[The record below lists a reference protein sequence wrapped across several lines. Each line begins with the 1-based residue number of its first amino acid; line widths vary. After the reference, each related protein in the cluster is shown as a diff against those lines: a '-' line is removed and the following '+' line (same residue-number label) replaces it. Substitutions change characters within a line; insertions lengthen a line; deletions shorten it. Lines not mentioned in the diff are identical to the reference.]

1 MSFYDHNSVNLYLDY
16 INKELYKTKFT
27 ISRSSN
33 FNKILFVGKV
43 NDSSYWFPAKSGVR
57 SYERFNKLR
66 SKKYFKNNSIYKF
79 EGFLFLS
86 TFEIFITN
94 TFKIN
99 VTDTIN
105 SPIFKNYLSL
115 INESVRRHE
124 IKKNLQRVLELAT
137 TSWKYSRC
145 NNYVSIKYYF
155 DFESHRN
162 FARLRKLN
170 FIAVNSWFPLHKKK
184 WLFAHRN
191 MRNFYLKFRK
201 TERFEY
207 RYFRPQGMSFA
218 YWAKQQLQY
227 NYFNQNS
234 SDFLIDPRSSSLFM
248 PSQLPVAVLEF
259 KTIFGSDLL
268 LCFSILLIFWATKE
282 SLLNNQSG
290 LPLYFSNTYNYNQ
303 FSHATKFK
311 NLKNFFSSTT
321 PKYAYAYYSRLDDE
335 LLGWDDLK
343 TYFSF
348 FKPSYWNLKKGLD
361 SHPHEHWS
369 WWNVLWW
376 EDPVPATFSRFLTKR
391 REEFFD
397 DLDAIDSSSLNWF
410 YRSWF
415 HEEIFMELHASY
427 YRTYYNIDYLTP
439 GWRIQTDY
447 PVKRMGHFD
456 PKWHERLHEYVIYPY
471 MNLFY
476 PSTKRYYIDYYK
488 HPDYVDSR
496 SFLVLNFAWKLN
508 TLPLFFYKFRPKFR
522 KIIRSK
528 SKYSNSLDS
537 LKPDFKQLSNDHF
550 LVNFFP
556 LIFLNAGND
565 FWGHL
570 DTYQNNLLFLVNI
583 FTKNSSLPDLKLSH
597 LEYLFS
603 FLNTTNP
610 IIFNRDDFVKEIYKK
625 NWNSYSALC
634 QFLVETFFITPSEF
648 SYSKER
654 IIAEY
659 IAFKRFYFLL
669 LSEIENFS

>member
-1 MSFYDHNSVNLYLDY
+1 MSFYDYNSVNLYLDY
-16 INKELYKTKFT
+16 VNKELYKTKFT
-27 ISRSSN
+27 LSKSSS
-33 FNKILFVGKV
+33 FSKILFVNKV
-43 NDSSYWFPAKSGVR
+43 NNSSYWFPANSGR
-57 SYERFNKLR
+57 KSYEEINKLR
-66 SKKYFKNNSIYKF
+66 SKKHFKNNTIYQF
-79 EGFLFLS
+79 DGFLFLS
-86 TFEIFITN
+86 TFEIFVN
-94 TFKIN
+94 NALSIN
-99 VTDTIN
+99 VIDTIN
-105 SPIFKNYLSL
+105 SPVFKSYLSL
-115 INESVRRHE
+115 VNESIRKHE
-124 IKKNLQRVLELAT
+124 IKKNIQRVHELAT

-145 NNYVSIKYYF
+145 NNYLSLKYYF
-155 DFESHRN
+155 DFESHRS

-191 MRNFYLKFRK
+191 MRNFYLKWRK

-207 RYFRPQGMSFA
+207 RYFRPKGMSFA

-227 NYFNQNS
+227 NYFNINS
-234 SDFLIDPRSSSLFM
+234 SDFLIDPRSSSFFT
-248 PSQLPVAVLEF
+248 PAQLPVSNLELRS
-259 KTIFGSDLL
+259 IFGSDLSL
-268 LCFSILLIFWATKE
+268 RLNISLIFWAVKE
-282 SLLNNQSG
+282 SFLNGQIG

-361 SHPHEHWS
+361 SYPHEHWT

-376 EDPVPATFSRFLTKR
+376 EDHVPVTFSRFLNKR
-391 REEFFD
+391 REEVFYD
-397 DLDAIDSSSLNWF
+397 MDAIDSSTLNWF

-415 HEEIFMELHASY
+415 HEEMHMELQASY
-427 YRTYYNIDYLTP
+427 YKTYFNIDYLTP

-456 PKWHERLHEYVIYPY
+456 PKWHERLHEYVVYPY

-476 PSTKRYYIDYYK
+476 PSTKRYYIDYYN
-488 HPDYVDSR
+488 HPDYIDSR
-496 SFLVLNFAWKLN
+496 SFIVLNFAWKLN

-528 SKYSNSLDS
+528 DKYSNSLDN
-537 LKPDFKQLSNDHF
+537 LKPDFKQLSNNF
-550 LVNFFP
+550 SLISFFP
-556 LIFLNAGND
+556 LLFRNIGPE
-565 FWGHL
+565 FWDYL
-570 DTYQNNLLFLVNI
+570 DNYQSSLLFLLNI
-583 FTKNSSLPDLKLSH
+583 FSKNHSVPDLRLSC
-597 LEYLFS
+597 LDYLFV
-603 FLNTTNP
+603 FLNNLNYITCSKDEFIRELN
-610 IIFNRDDFVKEIYKK
+610 KK
-625 NWNSYSALC
+625 NWGSYSSLC
-634 QFLVETFFITPSEF
+634 EFLIEMSFINHTEFTFC
-648 SYSKER
+648 KER
-654 IIAEY
+654 VLAEY

-669 LSEIENFS
+669 VSEIKNF